1 MSKEQ
6 FEQKKAFV
14 TRELSR
20 CIAASHEG
28 VDRLEYEYHDSG
40 DECVVIRFA
49 SGYHKS
55 VNTTGDSLHS
65 ILLDVLRALAE
76 V

>member
-1 MSKEQ
+1 MSMEQ

-20 CIAASHEG
+20 CIAA
-28 VDRLEYEYHDSG
+28 VDGNVSKLEYEYHDSG

-55 VNTTGDSLHS
+55 VNTAGDSLHS